1 MKINISSKSYL
12 YHEKEHF
19 IYKLCHVDGIYQ
31 KWLREKTMLQKMHTD
46 FFVGLQGIHNLWL
59 VFCPLL

>member
-19 IYKLCHVDGIYQ
+19 IYKWCHVDGIYQ
-31 KWLREKTMLQKMHTD
+31 K
-46 FFVGLQGIHNLWL
+46 
-59 VFCPLL
+59 